1 MRQGTLVPPKRLDEA
16 GQAALAA
23 ALADPLVLARYRAK
37 VTTVPGDECL
47 WWTGAV
53 AGRSTREH
61 TSGGGHGRF
70 WFAPGRV
77 VIAHRFAFAVMHGPA
92 ALNEARL
99 LGHRCDNPLCQRIA
113 PGHVVVSSAA
123 ENRREWAIR
132 RQLPDNPLADP
143 RGPRR
148 RARELRDMARTDPEL
163 VAVELAR
170 LRQLLGEQLT
180 LW

>member
-1 MRQGTLVPPKRLDEA
+1 MPPKRLSEV
-16 GQAALAA
+16 GLAALAA
-23 ALADPLVLARYRAK
+23 ALDDPLVLARYRAK
-37 VTTVPGDECL
+37 ITTVPDSDCL

-53 AGRSTREH
+53 AGRSEREH
-61 TSGGGHGRF
+61 TDGGGHGRF

-77 VIAHRFAFAVMHGPA
+77 IIAHRFAFAVMHGPDV
-92 ALNEARL
+92 LNNARL

-113 PGHVVVSSAA
+113 LEHVVVSSAA
-123 ENRREWAIR
+123 QNRREWSIR

-148 RARELRDMARTDPEL
+148 RARELRDMARTDPGL
-163 VAVELAR
+163 VAAELAR